1 MGIPRNQSAS
11 KTTDKM
17 ASWISVILMALAGLV
32 IFSSS
37 QGTEAGAVAGGEATA
52 VEAELGLLARSI
64 RSAEPNQKNK
74 IKNNKRKKSSG
85 GTRKNKNKGHR
96 TKANS
101 RSKKDK
107 SSARKKKVKARK

>member
-17 ASWISVILMALAGLV
+17 ASWISVILMALVGLV

-52 VEAELGLLARSI
+52 VGAEQRLLARSI
-64 RSAEPNQKNK
+64 RSAKPKRRKTNPGKTK
-74 IKNNKRKKSSG
+74 KSKLSKRKGKG
-85 GTRKNKNKGHR
+85 KNGRGKKLRRKGKG
-96 TKANS
+96 K
-101 RSKKDK
+101 
-107 SSARKKKVKARK
+107 